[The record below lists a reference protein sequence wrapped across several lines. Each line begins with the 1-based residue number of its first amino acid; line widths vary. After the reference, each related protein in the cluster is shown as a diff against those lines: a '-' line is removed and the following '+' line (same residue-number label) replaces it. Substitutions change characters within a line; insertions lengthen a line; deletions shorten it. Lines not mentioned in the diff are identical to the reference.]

1 MTLFVFLGS
10 SDLGNP
16 LALSGESVS
25 PLNPI
30 RKEYFR
36 TPTFPI
42 LNHVLSLNKHAFSH
56 RRVFIVPIAI
66 PNIQPHRLKHSRA
79 AKMPPQ
85 DNISEVLAFFPY
97 FPKAHACSLCVPILC
112 VVC

>member
-42 LNHVLSLNKHAFSH
+42 VNHVLSLNTHTHHSPSCSH
-56 RRVFIVPIAI
+56 KIE
-66 PNIQPHRLKHSRA
+66 A
-79 AKMPPQ
+79 AKQ
-85 DNISEVLAFFPY
+85 AEDRYFNASLVLRM
-97 FPKAHACSLCVPILC
+97 LI
-112 VVC
+112 